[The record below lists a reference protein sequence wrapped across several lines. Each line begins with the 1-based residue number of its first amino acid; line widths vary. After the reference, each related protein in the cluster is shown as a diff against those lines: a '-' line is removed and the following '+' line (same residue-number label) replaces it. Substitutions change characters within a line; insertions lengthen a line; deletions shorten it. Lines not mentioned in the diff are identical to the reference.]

1 MNGTAWFYCQLHAT
15 KHNISQTA
23 TRVYYNR
30 VFRYYY
36 SVCVCVCVCVWGGG
50 GGGGGGACTQ
60 GKIF

>member
-1 MNGTAWFYCQLHAT
+1 MNGTAWFIVSYMQQ

-36 SVCVCVCVCVWGGG
+36 SVW
-50 GGGGGGACTQ
+50 GGACTQ
-60 GKIF
+60 GKVFQHDLCCEVKYDVG